1 MRKFNKLLYLHQTL
15 VGVWLLASL
24 SLGAAPLQLQ
34 DVPQPLQPWVNW
46 VLHDHQD
53 RACPFFPHYNQTDSD
68 KSKNCRWPS
77 RLDLKVGTSQA
88 EFRQEWQ
95 VYEASWITLP
105 GDTQSWPQAV
115 QVNNAPVK
123 VAEQAGQP
131 RVFVPVGTAIVQGQ
145 LNWHERRPESLAIPA
160 ETGLVTLTIDN
171 TSVLIP
177 VMDEQGRLWLRHSG
191 MQTGSETAEENRL
204 DMRVYRHVIDEI
216 PLQIITHLELDV
228 AGRHREVVL
237 GPALLEKQIAMS
249 LDSPLPARLEPDGHL
264 RIQVRPGTWVL
275 TLQTRQ
281 DGLTNRLTVTPKEEG
296 HWVKEEVWVFEAR
309 HELRFVEVTGV
320 TGIDPQQTAL
330 PDNWRSWPAYQMQ
343 VGDTMEL
350 VEKRR
355 GDPEPA
361 PDQLHLERQFWL
373 DFDGKGYSIQDRMS
387 GSMTRGWR
395 LEMTPPAVLGR
406 VSVNGQDQFITRLP
420 QSDKTGVEVRRGQID
435 LVADSR
441 LEDATNQLPAVGWA
455 HDFQQLS
462 ATLHLPPG
470 WSLLHTIGTD
480 DVPQTWL
487 RQWTLL
493 DLFIVL
499 IIAGAIG
506 KLWNWG
512 WGMVGLVTVVL
523 TYQEPEAPRF
533 IWLNIIAALA
543 LLRVLPELGAF
554 SRWVRLYRNLCLFS
568 LLIIVS
574 PFMMQQARQSLYPQ
588 LERPWAELETGAT
601 NYPMSVATTESEEA
615 NPEIRAKGGETMDMV
630 QQQAMPAAKVPPPA
644 PPEDGRYQAYSW
656 AKQEMDGSGGYSFSS
671 TGKTKGARLVQIDP
685 NAQVQTGPGLPQWQW
700 EDISMRWSGPVQE
713 SQSIELWLLSPTV
726 NSMLGF
732 ARVIF
737 MAILTVFL
745 LMVSWRKGTW
755 KWSKLTRTSSTP
767 AAIATT
773 AVFLVS
779 LGCLL
784 PHISVA
790 EEAPANQL
798 NEPNV
803 VNLPPQDN
811 QATLQNV
818 LPVNSP
824 EVNQANLD
832 LMQTQPSGPFPP
844 QVLLEKLEQRLL
856 EPPDCLPACAS
867 SPRMRIEMDT
877 SQLKIRMEIHSYVHL
892 ALPLPGVAKQWLPQL
907 ILLNDQP
914 AQSVARTSD
923 GKLWLSVPPGIHQVA
938 LEGPLPN
945 RNTVQL
951 PLPLKPHFVE
961 IQSTGWQV
969 EGLHENGITDHQL
982 QFTREQTDTQLATL
996 EMGSLPPFVQIERTF
1011 LLGLD
1016 WQVAT
1021 RVTRLSPMGSAIV
1034 LDVPLL
1040 KGESVTTENIRVEGN
1055 KALINLSPTETEIHW
1070 LSVFTKQETIPLT
1083 ASNST
1088 FSREVWRVDASAIWH
1103 VEVEGIPVIHHQND
1117 EGRWLPEW
1125 RPWPDE
1131 TVILHLSRPEGVTG
1145 QVLTIDRSYLVVTPG
1160 QRTTDNTL
1168 TLTLRSSRGG
1178 QHTLTLPDQAKL
1190 QRVNI
1195 NGNSQPIRQ
1204 EGRKVTLPITPGEQR
1219 VELQYQQPVGM
1230 SQHFATAPVELGIP
1244 SVNTHVQIQF
1254 PADRWILFVGGDPTG
1269 PAVMVWGLIIVIFL
1283 ASLGLGR
1290 VSLTPL
1296 KFHHWFLLGLVIS
1309 QVHIASTLV
1318 IVIWFIALGKRKSL
1332 PVMETSAFK
1341 FDLIQLGLALLTV
1354 AAFLTLIAA
1363 IEKGLLGQPQMHI
1376 AGNGSNA
1383 DLLRWYEDR
1392 TMGTIPS
1399 VWVFSWSLW
1408 VYQIAMLLWAL
1419 WLAFALMRWLR
1430 WGWECFSQQ
1439 GWWKP
1444 LLSKKAVQV

>member
-1 MRKFNKLLYLHQTL
+1 VLL
-15 VGVWLLASL
+15 
-24 SLGAAPLQLQ
+24 
-34 DVPQPLQPWVNW
+34 D
-46 VLHDHQD
+46 
-53 RACPFFPHYNQTDSD
+53 
-68 KSKNCRWPS
+68 
-77 RLDLKVGTSQA
+77 
-88 EFRQEWQ
+88 
-95 VYEASWITLP
+95 
-105 GDTQSWPQAV
+105 
-115 QVNNAPVK
+115 
-123 VAEQAGQP
+123 
-131 RVFVPVGTAIVQGQ
+131 
-145 LNWHERRPESLAIPA
+145 
-160 ETGLVTLTIDN
+160 
-171 TSVLIP
+171 
-177 VMDEQGRLWLRHSG
+177 
-191 MQTGSETAEENRL
+191 
-204 DMRVYRHVIDEI
+204 
-216 PLQIITHLELDV
+216 
-228 AGRHREVVL
+228 
-237 GPALLEKQIAMS
+237 KQIAMS

-264 RIQVRPGTWVL
+264 RIQVRPGTWVF
-275 TLQTRQ
+275 TLRTRQ
-281 DGLTNRLTVTPKEEG
+281 DGLTNRLALTPKEEG
-296 HWVKEEVWVFEAR
+296 QWVNEEVWVFEAR
-309 HELRFVEVTGV
+309 HELRFVEVTGA

-330 PDNWRSWPAYQMQ
+330 PEDWRSFPAYQMR
-343 VGDTMEL
+343 VGDAMEL

-355 GDPEPA
+355 GDPDPA

-373 DFDGKGYSIQDRMS
+373 DFDGQGYSIQDRMS

-441 LEDATNQLPAVGWA
+441 LEDATNQLPAVGWS

-470 WSLLHTIGTD
+470 WSLLHAIGVD

-506 KLWNWG
+506 KLWNRWWG
-512 WGMVGLVTVVL
+512 ILALVTLVL
-523 TYQEPEAPRF
+523 TYQEADAPQF

-543 LLRVLPELGAF
+543 LLQVLPELGAF
-554 SRWVRLYRNLCLFS
+554 SRWVRFYRNVSLLT
-568 LLIIVS
+568 LLIIVL

-601 NYPMSVATTESEEA
+601 YYPMSVATTESQNVNEEL
-615 NPEIRAKGGETMDMV
+615 RAKGGETMDMV

-644 PPEDGRYQAYSW
+644 PPEDGRYQSYSW
-656 AKQEMDGSGGYSFSS
+656 AKKEMDENGYSFSS
-671 TGKTKGARLVQIDP
+671 SGKVKGARLVQIDP

-713 SQSIELWLLSPTV
+713 SQPVELWLLSPTV
-726 NSMLGF
+726 NSVLGF
-732 ARVIF
+732 MRVIF
-737 MAILTVFL
+737 LAILTVFL
-745 LMVSWRKGTW
+745 LVVSWQKGTW
-755 KWSKLTRTSSTP
+755 KWSKPAGTSSTP

-773 AVFLVS
+773 AVLLVS
-779 LGCLL
+779 LFCLL
-784 PHISVA
+784 PQVSVA
-790 EEAPANQL
+790 EEVPANQL
-798 NEPNV
+798 NQPNV

-818 LPVNSP
+818 PPANSP
-824 EVNQANLD
+824 KVNQANLD
-832 LMQTQPSGPFPP
+832 QGQTQPSGPFPP
-844 QVLLEKLEQRLL
+844 QVLLDKLGERLL

-877 SQLKIRMEIHSYVHL
+877 SQLKIRLEIHSYVDL
-892 ALPLPGVAKQWLPQL
+892 AVPLPGVAKQWLPQL
-907 ILLNDQP
+907 VLLNDQP
-914 AQSVARTSD
+914 AQSVARSTTD

-951 PLPLKPHFVE
+951 PLPLKSHFVE
-961 IQSTGWQV
+961 IHVTGWQV
-969 EGLHENGITDHQL
+969 EGLHENGIADDQL
-982 QFTREQTDTQLATL
+982 QFTREQTDARLATL

-1021 RVTRLSPMGSAIV
+1021 RVTRLSPTGSAIV
-1034 LDVPLL
+1034 LEVPLL

-1055 KALINLSPTETEIHW
+1055 KALINISPTETEIHW
-1070 LSVFTKQETIPLT
+1070 LSVFSKQETIPLT
-1083 ASNST
+1083 ATTNT
-1088 FSREVWRVDASAIWH
+1088 FSSEVWRLDASAIWH

-1125 RPWPDE
+1125 RPWPGDSV
-1131 TVILHLSRPEGVTG
+1131 TLHLSRPEGVTG

-1178 QHTLTLPDQAKL
+1178 QHTLTLPDQAEL
-1190 QRVNI
+1190 QLVKI

-1204 EGRKVTLPITPGEQR
+1204 EGRKVTLPITPGEQQ
-1219 VELQYQQPVGM
+1219 VELQYRQPVGM
-1230 SQHFATAPVELGIP
+1230 SQHFSTAPVELGIP
-1244 SVNTHVQIQF
+1244 SVNTHIHVNL
-1254 PADRWILFVGGDPTG
+1254 PKDRWILFTGGDPIG
-1269 PAVMVWGLIIVIFL
+1269 PAVMVWGLIVVIFL

-1309 QVHIASTLV
+1309 QVQITLTLL
-1318 IVIWFIALGKRKSL
+1318 IVAWFIALGMRREL
-1332 PVMETSAFK
+1332 PVTDTPAFR
-1341 FDLIQLGLALLTV
+1341 FNLIQLGLVVLT
-1354 AAFLTLIAA
+1354 IAA
-1363 IEKGLLGQPQMHI
+1363 SIVLIFAIKQGLLGDPQMHI

-1392 TMGTIPS
+1392 TTGIIPS

-1408 VYQIAMLLWAL
+1408 IYRIAMLLWAL
-1419 WLAFALMRWLR
+1419 WLAFALMRWIR

-1444 LLSKKAVQV
+1444 LLNKKAVQV